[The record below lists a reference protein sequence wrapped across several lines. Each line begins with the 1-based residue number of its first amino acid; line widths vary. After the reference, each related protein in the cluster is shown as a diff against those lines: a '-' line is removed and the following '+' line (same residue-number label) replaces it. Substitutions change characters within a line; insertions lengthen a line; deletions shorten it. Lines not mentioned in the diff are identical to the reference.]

1 MDKKK
6 YIKLTILIIIF
17 IALSL
22 GATYAFLNIQKS
34 NNNTTGTAGCFDISY
49 TGTEIKHTNLSVTT
63 NYLEGVNS
71 TVTIAKDAS
80 CKIYNE
86 AYIYIH
92 VNDDITAPIETVQA
106 LRYKVMQGNNQIGE
120 GLITNKGEVLL
131 ATVPITTTSTTYN
144 IYIWVDS
151 SLSNKQYDNVKFTGY
166 IYAESDQT
174 STIENTRTVTFNPN
188 GGSVSPTTKQVL
200 YRHPYES
207 LPTPTRS
214 GYTFKGWS
222 IDTTGYKKLEYLEGT
237 GTQYIDSGVHPSAN
251 LDVLFDGGVTG
262 TYAGWMPFFGWR
274 GSPSYSSDFSFWLY
288 SSNTFLASDYGQTVG
303 SGRFPTNYT
312 HTTRFTFGNVDNDFY
327 YNNSKIVTMPEWTKT
342 TEPGT
347 CYIFGM
353 NTNGRFENR
362 GNTVIRVYSLKMWEN
377 KSLVRDF
384 VPALNT
390 TTNKYGLYDKVN
402 CEFYDNK
409 GTGTF
414 NYGSNLG
421 NIDNIVSSNSIVNL
435 NKNHTL
441 TAIWE

>member
-1 MDKKK
+1 MDKNMKK
-6 YIKLTILIIIF
+6 NYIKLTLLIIIF

-22 GATYAFLNIQKS
+22 GATYAFLNLRQT
-34 NNNTTGTAGCFDISY
+34 NNNTTGKAGCFDISY

-151 SLSNKQYDNVKFTGY
+151 SLSNKRYDNVKFTGY

-174 STIENTRTVTFNPN
+174 STIENAKTVTFNPN

-214 GYTFKGWS
+214 GYTFKGWTGKNLFTGLTKG
-222 IDTTGYKKLEYLEGT
+222 IGINLTTGENANYSNSAASNFISVDFSNNRKYSISGLEQNLYSLVTYYNQNKEYLGRI
-237 GTQYIDSGVHPSAN
+237 GA
-251 LDVLFDGGVTG
+251 
-262 TYAGWMPFFGWR
+262 AGR
-274 GSPSYSSDFSFWLY
+274 
-288 SSNTFLASDYGQTVG
+288 A
-303 SGRFPTNYT
+303 
-312 HTTRFTFGNVDNDFY
+312 
-327 YNNSKIVTMPEWTKT
+327 TM
-342 TEPGT
+342 
-347 CYIFGM
+347 
-353 NTNGRFENR
+353 
-362 GNTVIRVYSLKMWEN
+362 L
-377 KSLVRDF
+377 
-384 VPALNT
+384 LN
-390 TTNKYGLYDKVN
+390 
-402 CEFYDNK
+402 
-409 GTGTF
+409 
-414 NYGSNLG
+414 G
-421 NIDNIVSSNSIVNL
+421 NIDVTTSATGGIKYLKLVQYENVNVSGNIDLVDNLKIQLEEGSITTEYEPHYITSSTLVAQNQ
-435 NKNHTL
+435 NHTL

>member
-1 MDKKK
+1 MDKNMKK
-6 YIKLTILIIIF
+6 NYIKLTLLIIIF

-22 GATYAFLNIQKS
+22 GATYAFLNLRQT
-34 NNNTTGTAGCFDISY
+34 NNNTTGKAGCFDISY

-71 TVTIAKDAS
+71 TVTIAKEAS

-174 STIENTRTVTFNPN
+174 STIENTKTVTFNPN

-214 GYTFKGWS
+214 GYTFKGWTGKNLFTGLTKG
-222 IDTTGYKKLEYLEGT
+222 IGINLTTGENANYSNSAASNFISVDFSNNRKYSISGLEQNLYSLVTYYNQNKEYLGRI
-237 GTQYIDSGVHPSAN
+237 GA
-251 LDVLFDGGVTG
+251 
-262 TYAGWMPFFGWR
+262 AGR
-274 GSPSYSSDFSFWLY
+274 
-288 SSNTFLASDYGQTVG
+288 A
-303 SGRFPTNYT
+303 
-312 HTTRFTFGNVDNDFY
+312 
-327 YNNSKIVTMPEWTKT
+327 TM
-342 TEPGT
+342 
-347 CYIFGM
+347 
-353 NTNGRFENR
+353 
-362 GNTVIRVYSLKMWEN
+362 L
-377 KSLVRDF
+377 
-384 VPALNT
+384 LN
-390 TTNKYGLYDKVN
+390 
-402 CEFYDNK
+402 
-409 GTGTF
+409 
-414 NYGSNLG
+414 G
-421 NIDNIVSSNSIVNL
+421 NIDVTTSATGGIKYLKLVQYENVNVSGNIDLVDNLKIQLEEGSVNTEYEPHYITSSTLVAQNQ
-435 NKNHTL
+435 NHTL